1 MKMKKVTLIAVLL
14 MAIAACKPEI
24 KPIGDAYKAGA
35 GMPGTWELTTI
46 NSIDITLPVP
56 EERDQSML
64 LADVANRLVI
74 TMKES
79 GEYTVDQRGIAPN
92 IFGTDGTWM
101 FDRIEFPTMIYLV
114 PTSGDTLK
122 ADLLNM
128 PRIIDNQMGFAFTRN
143 RCTKNNVTLQY
154 TFNRK

>member
-1 MKMKKVTLIAVLL
+1 
-14 MAIAACKPEI
+14 
-24 KPIGDAYKAGA
+24 
-35 GMPGTWELTTI
+35 
-46 NSIDITLPVP
+46 
-56 EERDQSML
+56 
-64 LADVANRLVI
+64 
-74 TMKES
+74 MKES

-101 FDRIEFPTMIYLV
+101 FDRIAFPTMIYLV